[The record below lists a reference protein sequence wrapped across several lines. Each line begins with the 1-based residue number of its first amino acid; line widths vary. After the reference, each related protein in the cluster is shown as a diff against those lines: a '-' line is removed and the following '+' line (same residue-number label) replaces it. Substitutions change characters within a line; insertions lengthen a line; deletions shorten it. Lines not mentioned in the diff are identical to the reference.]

1 MLQFLLSVR
10 DTYGCS
16 IMVIHHWNKNGS
28 SSRGGQRMLG
38 SATLH
43 GWTDSSLFLS
53 RDEGD
58 VVIEREF
65 RSAGP
70 GGKLVL
76 QIDSDEVRYRVR
88 VGEKDAQGESS
99 DGVVLDYLSMYPGGQ
114 RMADIVR
121 GTGLSKYEVS
131 KVLTSD
137 SRVKKKGA
145 LYSL

>member
-1 MLQFLLSVR
+1 
-10 DTYGCS
+10 
-16 IMVIHHWNKNGS
+16 
-28 SSRGGQRMLG
+28 MLG

-53 RDEGD
+53 RDNGD

-65 RSAGP
+65 RGASSE
-70 GGKLVL
+70 GKLVL

-88 VGEKDAQGESS
+88 VGEKDARGENSN
-99 DGVVLDYLSMYPGGQ
+99 GVVLDYLSMYPGGQ

-131 KVLTSD
+131 KVLKSD

>member
-1 MLQFLLSVR
+1 
-10 DTYGCS
+10 
-16 IMVIHHWNKNGS
+16 
-28 SSRGGQRMLG
+28 MLG

-65 RSAGP
+65 RSASP

-88 VGEKDAQGESS
+88 VGEKGS
-99 DGVVLDYLSMYPGGQ
+99 DSEDSAGVVLDYLSMYPGGQ

-137 SRVKKKGA
+137 GRVKKKGA

>member
-1 MLQFLLSVR
+1 
-10 DTYGCS
+10 
-16 IMVIHHWNKNGS
+16 
-28 SSRGGQRMLG
+28 MLG

-53 RDEGD
+53 REDSD

-65 RSAGP
+65 RSASP

-88 VGEKDAQGESS
+88 VGEKGAEGE
-99 DGVVLDYLSMYPGGQ
+99 DNVGVVLDYLSMYPGGQ
-114 RMADIVR
+114 RLADIVR

-131 KVLTSD
+131 KVVSSD
-137 SRVKKKGA
+137 GRVKKKGA